1 MSDTATSARVVAYE
15 GMFLFPQSASA
26 DLGGTVAHVRE
37 ILERNG
43 AEILSLV
50 KWDERRLAYDI
61 RGNKRGLYLLAYFR
75 AATTALSEIE
85 RSCNLSEQLL
95 RHMVLRA
102 DHVHAEAM
110 RNEEGV
116 QRLADEIALRAADR
130 DADQRS
136 AREAP
141 AETASGGEAGESP
154 DN

>member
-1 MSDTATSARVVAYE
+1 MSETATAPRVATYE

-43 AEILSLV
+43 AEIISLV

-61 RGNKRGLYLLAYFR
+61 RGNKRGLYLLSYFR
-75 AATTALSEIE
+75 AATPALAEIE

-102 DHVHAEAM
+102 DHVQPELM
-110 RNEEGV
+110 VNEDGAR
-116 QRLADEIALRAADR
+116 RLADEIALRAQDR
-130 DADQRS
+130 TAHH
-136 AREAP
+136 P
-141 AETASGGEAGESP
+141 AEEPAAEPADAESDRGEE
-154 DN
+154 

>member
-1 MSDTATSARVVAYE
+1 MSQTATSARIAAYE

-43 AEILSLV
+43 AEVLSLV

-75 AATTALSEIE
+75 AATPALAEIE

-102 DHVHAEAM
+102 DHVQPELM
-110 RNEEGV
+110 VNEEGAR
-116 QRLADEIALRAADR
+116 RLADEIALRAQDR
-130 DADQRS
+130 TAHHAAEEPS
-136 AREAP
+136 AEQ
-141 AETASGGEAGESP
+141 AEEEGERGEE
-154 DN
+154 